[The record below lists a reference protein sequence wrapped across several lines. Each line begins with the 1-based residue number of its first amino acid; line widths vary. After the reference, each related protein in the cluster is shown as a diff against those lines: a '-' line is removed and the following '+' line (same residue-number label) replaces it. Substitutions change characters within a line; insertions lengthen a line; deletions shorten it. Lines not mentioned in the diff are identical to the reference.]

1 MKQYFSCC
9 GKYVCGGCIYS
20 INKSENHDKCPFC
33 NSSRSIKTTEENN
46 EELMKRVEANDADAM
61 CLMGGFYDHEE
72 EGFRQDRVKAME
84 LYARAADLG
93 CGKAHS
99 HLGYD
104 YHQGQ
109 G

>member
-20 INKSENHDKCPFC
+20 INKSENHGKCPFC
-33 NSSRSIKTTEENN
+33 NSSQSSKTTEENN
-46 EELMKRVEANDADAM
+46 EELMTRVEANDAGAM
-61 CLMGGFYDHEE
+61 CLMGSFYDHGE
-72 EGFRQDRVKAME
+72 EGFRQDRAKAME

-99 HLGYD
+99 HLGY
-104 YHQGQ
+104 
-109 G
+109 